1 MLSAQARLR
10 RSSDI
15 ATVLRRGSRHTSE
28 FLVLHVLREAGETTQ
43 VAFAVGKNVGNS
55 VIRHRVTRRLRHLA
69 SVALP
74 GLPAGTHLVVRALP
88 GSGQAHFGDLQ
99 ASLSAALAKSVAR

>member
-55 VIRHRVTRRLRHLA
+55 VIRHQVTRRLRHLA
-69 SVALP
+69 REAVP
-74 GLPAGTHLVVRALP
+74 TLPAGTHVVVRALP
-88 GSGQAHFGDLQ
+88 GSGQARFADLQ
-99 ASLSAALAKSVAR
+99 DSMSTALGKVAA

>member
-15 ATVLRRGSRHTSE
+15 ATVLRRGTRQTGE
-28 FLVLHVLREAGETTQ
+28 FVVLHLLVQADESTK

-55 VIRHRVTRRLRHLA
+55 VTRHLVTRRLRHL
-69 SVALP
+69 VAQQLGQFP
-74 GLPAGTHLVVRALP
+74 VGSHVVVRALP
-88 GSGQAHFGDLQ
+88 
-99 ASLSAALAKSVAR
+99 ASATASYDQLRTGLATALAKAVRS

>member
-10 RSSDI
+10 RSTDI

-28 FLVLHVLREAGETTQ
+28 FIVLHVLREAGDSTR

-55 VIRHRVTRRLRHLA
+55 VVRHRVTRQLRHLA
-69 SVALP
+69 HDEMA
-74 GLPAGTHLVVRALP
+74 GLPAGSHVVVRALP
-88 GSGQAHFGDLQ
+88 GCGQAPFS
-99 ASLSAALAKSVAR
+99 SLRDSMTAALAKAARS